1 MTVRPLTDSDI
12 RDLSR
17 DDLLLIA
24 QSQKPNWQKSPK
36 HPFNL
41 DRRLGAD
48 KLRRL
53 LLDPDEHFTTTS
65 VVSQAQGPPQ
75 SVMSAHQEASITQSG
90 PLSGHKSR
98 QGCRPG
104 DWNVE
109 CQTVV
114 EALKEEPGAQHILD
128 GPYRLSTPLAE
139 GSDFFE
145 DFLVEK
151 TYRQDLL
158 RVPHHNEILI
168 KVEEA
173 PALDNIRQLDA
184 QLRGAK
190 RKLLSESGA
199 KPEGALTETEVEVL
213 DNDGAASND
222 GDHTTHSPYPIICAR
237 GLKTPPGEAPRKKS
251 RKSNYKA
258 EDKSLTSLLRQQI
271 QKHYTSEYK
280 TFLEHRGCLK
290 LSNSQ
295 IIANWQFGV
304 DVCDEY
310 HKKAISGS
318 SQQIDY
324 KHIYGALQCSE
335 TWLRDA
341 RNYINLVSLHG
352 SPFTAGTAETRTKLE
367 STEVS
372 AGGRKDLIAYL
383 HSLQQRLREVDSG
396 LAAKRQP

>member
-1 MTVRPLTDSDI
+1 MSLTKPKTI

-17 DDLLLIA
+17 DDLLLMA

-65 VVSQAQGPPQ
+65 VVPQAQGPPQ
-75 SVMSAHQEASITQSG
+75 SVMPTHQEVPIAQSG
-90 PLSGHKSR
+90 PLSGYKKHYNRAYTISVVTNPSR
-98 QGCRPG
+98 QGCQPG

-109 CQTVV
+109 SETVV
-114 EALKEEPGAQHILD
+114 KALKKEPGAQHILD
-128 GPYRLSTPLAE
+128 GPYRLSTPLTE

-151 TYRQDLL
+151 TYRRDLL
-158 RVPHHNEILI
+158 RVPHYNEILI

-173 PALDNIRQLDA
+173 PALDNIRQLNA
-184 QLRGAK
+184 QLTGAK

-213 DNDGAASND
+213 DNDDAAASDD
-222 GDHTTHSPYPIICAR
+222 GDHTTHSPYPIIRAR
-237 GLKTPPGEAPRKKS
+237 GLKTLSSEAPRKKS
-251 RKSNYKA
+251 RKFNHKA
-258 EDKSLTSLLRQQI
+258 EDKALTSLLRQQI
-271 QKHYTSEYK
+271 QKCYTAEYK

-310 HKKAISGS
+310 HKKTIPA
-318 SQQIDY
+318 
-324 KHIYGALQCSE
+324 
-335 TWLRDA
+335 
-341 RNYINLVSLHG
+341 
-352 SPFTAGTAETRTKLE
+352 
-367 STEVS
+367 
-372 AGGRKDLIAYL
+372 
-383 HSLQQRLREVDSG
+383 SLQLSQFSSL
-396 LAAKRQP
+396 L

>member
-1 MTVRPLTDSDI
+1 MTARPLTDSDI

-17 DDLLLIA
+17 DDLLVIA
-24 QSQKPNWQKSPK
+24 QSQKPNWQKSTK

-48 KLRRL
+48 RLRRL

-65 VVSQAQGPPQ
+65 VVPQGPLQLAP
-75 SVMSAHQEASITQSG
+75 AHQADHALQLPTIQPG
-90 PLSGHKSR
+90 PLSSYKKLIVKIIDARFQKHYY
-98 QGCRPG
+98 
-104 DWNVE
+104 
-109 CQTVV
+109 
-114 EALKEEPGAQHILD
+114 
-128 GPYRLSTPLAE
+128 GPYRLSTPLTQ

-151 TYRQDLL
+151 TYRRDLL

-173 PALDNIRQLDA
+173 PALDNIRQLNA
-184 QLRGAK
+184 QLTGAK

-213 DNDGAASND
+213 DNDDAAASD
-222 GDHTTHSPYPIICAR
+222 DAAHSPYPIIRAR
-237 GLKTPPGEAPRKKS
+237 GLKTLPSEAPRKKS
-251 RKSNYKA
+251 RKSNHKA
-258 EDKSLTSLLRQQI
+258 EDKALTSLLRQQI
-271 QKHYTSEYK
+271 QKCYTAEYK
-280 TFLEHRGCLK
+280 TFLEHCGCLK

-310 HKKAISGS
+310 HKKTIPGS
-318 SQQIDY
+318 SQRIDY
-324 KHIYGALQCSE
+324 KHIYGALECSE

-341 RNYINLVSLHG
+341 RNYINLVSMHG
-352 SPFTAGTAETRTKLE
+352 SPFTAGTAEIRTKLE

-383 HSLQQRLREVDSG
+383 RSLQQRSREVDSV
-396 LAAKRQP
+396 LAARREP